1 MIKKCKL
8 CNKEFDESKLT
19 KEHYPAKSVGNN
31 DLVRINLL
39 EVFDDIIKNPNKF
52 KYIANSGIGF
62 ADAENYYSN
71 SEMAKSIYPEGRYAM
86 TLCRQCNSFLG
97 KYDEAYKKFYDNDGD
112 PKRIKGFSRVTKLK
126 IIKAIYGKF
135 LSVPEAHDEKFDFRD
150 FILDENCEEYRGEWR
165 LFFVKRDTITRDM
178 QTEKLNYDDG
188 VVYHLSD
195 DKFIFDLLNF
205 EKPDEYVM
213 NNIFDILEKNYKL
226 IVGPGENGGF
236 YAEALMK
243 NLFRNFTNT

>member
-1 MIKKCKL
+1 MTKKCKL
-8 CNKEFDESKLT
+8 CNKEFDESELT

-31 DLVRINLL
+31 DLVLINVLDI
-39 EVFDDIIKNPNKF
+39 FDDMFQSPNKF
-52 KYIANSGIGF
+52 RYIANSGIGF
-62 ADAENYYSN
+62 AGVENYYSN
-71 SEMAKSIYPEGRYAM
+71 SDKAISIYPEGRYAM
-86 TLCRQCNSFLG
+86 TLCRHCNSFLG

-135 LSVPEAHDEKFDFRD
+135 LSVPEVDNEDFDFRK
-150 FILDENCEEYRGEWR
+150 FILDENCDKYSGQWK

-226 IVGPGENGGF
+226 IVGPGAEGGF
-236 YAEALMK
+236 YAEAFMK
-243 NLFRNFTNT
+243 KLFRSLR

>member
-1 MIKKCKL
+1 MKKCKL
-8 CNKEFDESKLT
+8 CNKKFDESQLT
-19 KEHYPAKSVGNN
+19 KEHYPAKSVGND

-39 EVFDDIIKNPNKF
+39 EVFDDIIKNPFKF
-52 KYIANSGIGF
+52 KYIVSSGIGF
-62 ADAENYYSN
+62 EDVENYYSN

-86 TLCRQCNSFLG
+86 TLCRKCNSFLG

-135 LSVPEAHDEKFDFRD
+135 LSVPEADNEDFDFRD
-150 FILDENCEEYRGEWR
+150 FILDENCEEYSGEWK
-165 LFFVKRDTITRDM
+165 LFFVKRNTTTSDM
-178 QTEKLNYDDG
+178 QTAKLNYDDG

-195 DKFIFDLLNF
+195 DKFIFDLINF
-205 EKPDEYVM
+205 DKPEEYIM

-226 IVGPGENGGF
+226 IVGPGADGGF
-236 YAEALMK
+236 YAEAFIK
-243 NLFRNFTNT
+243 NLYKNLK

>member
-1 MIKKCKL
+1 MKKCKL
-8 CNKEFDESKLT
+8 CNKEFDESELT
-19 KEHYPAKSVGNN
+19 KEHYPAESVGND
-31 DLVRINLL
+31 DLVRINLNDVI
-39 EVFDDIIKNPNKF
+39 EDMIQVPNK
-52 KYIANSGIGF
+52 IRCLANSGLGF
-62 ADAENYYSN
+62 SRIENYYAN
-71 SEMAKSIYPEGRYAM
+71 SGMAKSIYPEGRYAM
-86 TLCRQCNSFLG
+86 TLCRKCNSFLG

-150 FILDENCEEYRGEWR
+150 FILDENCEEYSGEWR

-178 QTEKLNYDDG
+178 QTTKLNYDDG
-188 VVYHLSD
+188 VVYHLTD

-213 NNIFDILEKNYKL
+213 NNIFDILEKHYKL
-226 IVGPGENGGF
+226 IVGPGAEGGF
-236 YAEALMK
+236 YAEAFMK
-243 NLFRNFTNT
+243 KLFRSLR